1 MIQKREIPTDS
12 VIEKLDFLLSK
23 NDYFAAKEHLLYWLS
38 EAKSLGDGKGELLIA
53 NELMGLCRKLSQRDE
68 AIKYSQKARD
78 TVMKLGI
85 EENVGAATTYLNSA
99 TVYKAFGRAEE
110 SIDLFQ
116 KAKEIYENNLNAN
129 DDRLAGLY
137 NNMALALVDLK
148 RFSEA
153 RELYEKAINVLK
165 ENECKEP
172 EQAITYLNLA
182 SAAEAEHGLLDAEDL
197 ISFNINKAMQL
208 LDSVKEREDGNY
220 AFVCEKCAS
229 VFGYY
234 GFFHYEKELTE
245 RYRRIYE
252 RA

>member
-1 MIQKREIPTDS
+1 MIQKRTIPTDS

-23 NDYFAAKEHLLYWLS
+23 NDYLAAKEHLLFWLN
-38 EAKSLGDGKGELLIA
+38 EAENGSDGKGELLIA

-68 AIKYSQKARD
+68 AIKYSQKALS
-78 TVMKLGI
+78 TVKKLGI
-85 EENVGAATTYLNSA
+85 EQNVGAATTYLNSA

-148 RFSEA
+148 RFLEA

-165 ENECKEP
+165 QNKGKEP

-182 SAAEAEHGLLDAEDL
+182 SAAEAEHGLLDAEEL
-197 ISFNINKAMQL
+197 ISLNIEKAMQL